1 MTRGADGVVEIES
14 FNLADLDVTAMDAR
28 LELTGMIPACTL
40 IICGD
45 NCTHN
50 CTGHCVTACIVD
62 TCGVF
67 TGCQVFS

>member
-1 MTRGADGVVEIES
+1 MPATSDGLEIES

-40 IICGD
+40 IFCGD

-50 CTGHCVTACIVD
+50 CIGNCGTACG
-62 TCGVF
+62 TNSCGSF
-67 TGCQVFS
+67 HGGCQVFN